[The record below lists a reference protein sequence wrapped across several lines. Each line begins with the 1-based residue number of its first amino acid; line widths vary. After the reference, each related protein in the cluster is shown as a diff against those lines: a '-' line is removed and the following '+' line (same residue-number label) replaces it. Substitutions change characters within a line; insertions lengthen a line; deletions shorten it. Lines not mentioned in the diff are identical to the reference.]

1 MHMEGYST
9 WHGYGADQW
18 CERGV
23 AADGSGRQEYRQ
35 LIHDLSKKLSHDNV
49 QSISFL
55 RRSSV
60 DCCSVAGG
68 HCSCPMAA
76 CAAQP
81 PPTNHGLQ
89 LLEHLWHKGEFS
101 ETNLEPLVQL
111 LRDIDRH
118 DLADECRE
126 KSSKL
131 YSGGRYCQHA
141 KRGEQLNRAV
151 TQNLFHP
158 RPTPPTLEPSSPVAR
173 LDLLYR
179 NDPEPVNDKAKPVE
193 GENIDI
199 KINYY
204 SGFVN
209 NF

>member
-1 MHMEGYST
+1 MEGYSN
-9 WHGYGADQW
+9 WHGYGASTNDQW
-18 CERGV
+18 YERGA

-55 RRSSV
+55 RRSSI
-60 DCCSVAGG
+60 DCCSAAG

-81 PPTNHGLQ
+81 PPINHGLQ

-126 KSSKL
+126 KSTKL
-131 YSGGRYCQHA
+131 FSGGDRRRYCRHA
-141 KRGEQLNRAV
+141 RGEQLNRAV
-151 TQNLFHP
+151 TQNLIPP
-158 RPTPPTLEPSSPVAR
+158 RPIPPTLLPSSPIAR
-173 LDLLYR
+173 LDSLYR
-179 NDPEPVNDKAKPVE
+179 DHPESINDRVKPNG
-193 GENIDI
+193 GETI
-199 KINYY
+199 KYCLLIII
-204 SGFVN
+204 
-209 NF
+209 

>member
-1 MHMEGYST
+1 MEGYSN
-9 WHGYGADQW
+9 WHGYGADQRY
-18 CERGV
+18 ER
-23 AADGSGRQEYRQ
+23 ADGSGRQEYRQ

-60 DCCSVAGG
+60 DCCSAAGG

-151 TQNLFHP
+151 TQNLIHP
-158 RPTPPTLEPSSPVAR
+158 RPTLLPSSSPVAR

-179 NDPEPVNDKAKPVE
+179 NDPEPANDKAKPTE
-193 GENIDI
+193 GERIDI
-199 KINYY
+199 KFNYY
-204 SGFVN
+204 SSSIISHS
-209 NF
+209 